1 MRRPSIRNPR
11 SIWDVIAV
19 MATYILIEYTVLQL
33 TGDLLIRQEL
43 VVVGI
48 IVVLWVIWAA
58 FHILNEST

>member
-19 MATYILIEYTVLQL
+19 LAAYILFEYTVLRI
-33 TGDLLIRQEL
+33 TGNLLIRQEL

-58 FHILNEST
+58 FHVLEEST